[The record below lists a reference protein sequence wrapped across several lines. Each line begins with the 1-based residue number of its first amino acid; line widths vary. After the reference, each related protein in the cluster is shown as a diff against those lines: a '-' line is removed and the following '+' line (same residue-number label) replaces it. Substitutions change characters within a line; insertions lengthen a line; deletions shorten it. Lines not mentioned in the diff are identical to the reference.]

1 MQQYQFMIP
10 IAVALLLGAMSPGP
24 SFLLVAQTSV
34 EQSRWHGFAVTLGMG
49 CGATVF
55 ALLSF
60 LGLYVVLETVP
71 ALYLGLKIAGGGYL
85 CYLAFRFWQ
94 SAQQAAD
101 PETTD
106 ITRGGLLSAYTR
118 GLLTQM
124 SNPKT
129 AIVLAGIFA
138 AFMPRELPPYSY
150 SVMAAITFLV
160 DILWYSV
167 VVLALST
174 RHARAV
180 YFRFKKVIGRLA
192 SGLMAA
198 IGVKLAFFN

>member
-60 LGLYVVLETVP
+60 LGLYVVLETIP
-71 ALYLGLKIAGGGYL
+71 TLYWVLKLLGGGYL
-85 CYLAFRFWQ
+85 CYLAYRFWQ
-94 SAQQAAD
+94 SAGQQVSNT
-101 PETTD
+101 ETELS
-106 ITRGGLLSAYTR
+106 RGGLYKAYWR
-118 GLLTQM
+118 GLLTQL

-138 AFMPRELPPYSY
+138 AFMPRELPAYSY
-150 SVMAAITFLV
+150 SLMAVITFLV

-174 RHARAV
+174 RQARAV
-180 YFRFKKVIGRLA
+180 YFRFKKVLGRLA
-192 SGLMAA
+192 GALMAG
-198 IGVKLAFFN
+198 IGVKLALLN